1 MRVSKMEL
9 LDGDWIWKQKGQKR
23 TKGKRVFLRLFALFA
38 FPSSPKLVTDKPN
51 AKYQTTHHNKLALK
65 SMGLKKRIKLCFF
78 AMFVIAYAAILMTR
92 GPGAR
97 AFSTGPDPG
106 RTGAPGELTCATA
119 ECHGT
124 ARDTGPGKFSIIAP
138 SQYAPGQT
146 YQIIVRHLTD
156 DLTRMRWGFQIT
168 ALTGSNSKAG
178 EWRNLSEQT
187 RIIEDNLPEFRR
199 QYAEHS
205 DRGTFPGQTGVASW
219 TIDWTGARHRRRPH
233 HFLRRWKS
241 G

>member
-1 MRVSKMEL
+1 
-9 LDGDWIWKQKGQKR
+9 
-23 TKGKRVFLRLFALFA
+23 
-38 FPSSPKLVTDKPN
+38 
-51 AKYQTTHHNKLALK
+51 
-65 SMGLKKRIKLCFF
+65 MGLKKRIKLCCF

-92 GPGAR
+92 SPGAR

-156 DLTRMRWGFQIT
+156 DLTRLRWGFQIT

-219 TIDWTGARHRRRPH
+219 TIN
-233 HFLRRWKS
+233 
-241 G
+241 